1 MSKFWIFIMALVVM
15 APLSCADKAAD
26 TDGAKA
32 PDAPEVEINFLIE
45 QDRWGEIAPCG

>member
-1 MSKFWIFIMALVVM
+1 MSKFWIFLMALLVM

-26 TDGAKA
+26 TEAAKA
-32 PDAPEVEINFLIE
+32 LDAPEVEINFLIE